1 MATASSE
8 AALKHLKRI
17 KPLDGWSIERKSDNS
32 SLVRLLRRNVP
43 LTDNYFLDVH
53 HDDGESGAVVGILTN
68 PRNGR
73 AQSQVLVDANGNL
86 NGRKANL
93 ATVTTWKGATKAP
106 SSSSTPSTSRSAA
119 GARGSSTSSGSAAP
133 APLLSPEQNMELL
146 TYAGYLIAG
155 LVILKILFQTMFV
168 LYILAFP
175 IAYLYLV
182 QTRPSDQSF
191 DAKQQLKRVLRGQ
204 HLPEDHPDKPKGFLG
219 ETLARINASV
229 ATELATGLGYE
240 VSLTTLASAATVA
253 KVRVPTVNTD
263 FYWLGAASR
272 WTYVYSSEIKSENK
286 AD

>member
-1 MATASSE
+1 
-8 AALKHLKRI
+8 
-17 KPLDGWSIERKSDNS
+17 
-32 SLVRLLRRNVP
+32 
-43 LTDNYFLDVH
+43 
-53 HDDGESGAVVGILTN
+53 
-68 PRNGR
+68 
-73 AQSQVLVDANGNL
+73 
-86 NGRKANL
+86 
-93 ATVTTWKGATKAP
+93 
-106 SSSSTPSTSRSAA
+106 
-119 GARGSSTSSGSAAP
+119 
-133 APLLSPEQNMELL
+133 MELL